1 MVKLPVIQAE
11 SEQAWEAWLE
21 AHHADATEV
30 WLKLAKKGSGQ
41 PSVTLEEAARVAVC
55 FGWVDSQAKGL
66 DDQFWLLRYTP
77 RRPRSNWSKTN
88 CARALEM
95 MAAGR
100 MRPAG
105 LREVEAAQ
113 ADGRWAA
120 AYDPPGTTTVLDDL

>member
-1 MVKLPVIQAE
+1 MDELPMIQAE

-66 DDQFWLLRYTP
+66 DEQFWLLRYTP
-77 RRPRSNWSKTN
+77 RRPRSKWSKSN
-88 CARALEM
+88 CVRALEM
-95 MAAGR
+95 IAAGR

-120 AYDPPGTTTVLDDL
+120 TYDAANQAAAPDDQ